1 MEQGQSW
8 FFCSGKDE
16 GATKRNGSYFSALS
30 QAETEIAVLDESLR
44 VATFEPVAADLG
56 ADSQTELSLTEVSS
70 SPPDTPW
77 S

>member
-16 GATKRNGSYFSALS
+16 GATNRRQLFLGFIPDRDR
-30 QAETEIAVLDESLR
+30 IAVLDESLR
-44 VATFEPVAADLG
+44 VATLEPVAADSG
-56 ADSQTELSLTEVSS
+56 VNSQRELSLTEVSS
-70 SPPDTPW
+70 SRTDTPW

>member
-16 GATKRNGSYFSALS
+16 GATKRKGSSFSALS
-30 QAETEIAVLDESLR
+30 QAETEIAVLNESLR
-44 VATFEPVAADLG
+44 VATLEPVAADLG
-56 ADSQTELSLTEVSS
+56 ADSQTELILTEVSS
-70 SPPDTPW
+70 SRPDTPW